1 MNTKKLAV
9 EGGKPFVN
17 KKFDLG
23 ATYFKEEKEAVAQ
36 VIDSGIIS
44 GFVANS
50 GPKFYGGQKVLELE
64 SSFKDFFNTEYAV
77 ASNSATS
84 SLHCALA
91 ALGIGYGDEV
101 IVPSVSMSASASSI
115 LMVGAKP
122 VFIDINNG
130 FCETCECS
138 TGKLGKK
145 GCFNIDVSKIEENL
159 TKRTKAILV
168 VHLFGKSADMEAI
181 MNIAKT
187 NDLYVIED
195 CAQSPGTKFKGKYV
209 GTLGDIG
216 VFSFNQSKTIS
227 SGEGGVAI
235 TNNKMI
241 ALRMQLM
248 RNHGEAMIEDFP
260 DSEWEDLIGFNYR
273 ITDLEAAVA
282 LEQFK
287 KLDKFNSKK
296 VELANAFSKRLEE
309 ISGLQGLDFI
319 NPSENAVFIYPL
331 IFNQQKFKVS
341 RNEFVELCISEGI
354 PMVSGYTKP
363 LTDLPLFKPFCKEKV
378 YKIADN
384 LFEESLITTKVCHHH
399 NVDLSDID
407 LLSNAIE
414 YVVSKTQ
421 K

>member
-23 ATYFKEEKEAVAQ
+23 ATYFKEEKEAVAR
-36 VIDSGIIS
+36 VIDSGTIS

-130 FCETCECS
+130 FCETCKCS

-168 VHLFGKSADMEAI
+168 VHLFGKSADMETI

-209 GTLGDIG
+209 GTFGDVG
-216 VFSFNQSKTIS
+216 VFSFNQSKSIS

-235 TNNKMI
+235 TNNKMT

-378 YKIADN
+378 YKIADH

>member
-1 MNTKKLAV
+1 MDTKKLAA

-36 VIDSGIIS
+36 VIESGTIS

-64 SSFKDFFNTEYAV
+64 SSFKDYFHTGHAV
-77 ASNSATS
+77 ATNSATS

-91 ALGIGYGDEV
+91 ALGIGNGDEV

-130 FCETCECS
+130 FSETCKCS
-138 TGKLGKK
+138 TCKLEKK

-168 VHLFGKSADMEAI
+168 VHLFGKSADMESI
-181 MNIAKT
+181 MDIAKT

-195 CAQSPGTKFKGKYV
+195 CAQSPGTKFNGKYV
-209 GTLGDIG
+209 GTFGDIG

-235 TNNKMI
+235 TSNKKS

-260 DSEWEDLIGFNYR
+260 DSEWEDVIGFNYR
-273 ITDLEAAVA
+273 ITDLEATIA
-282 LEQFK
+282 LEQFR
-287 KLDKFNSKK
+287 KLDRFNSKK
-296 VELANAFSKRLEE
+296 N
-309 ISGLQGLDFI
+309 
-319 NPSENAVFIYPL
+319 
-331 IFNQQKFKVS
+331 
-341 RNEFVELCISEGI
+341 
-354 PMVSGYTKP
+354 
-363 LTDLPLFKPFCKEKV
+363 
-378 YKIADN
+378 
-384 LFEESLITTKVCHHH
+384 
-399 NVDLSDID
+399 
-407 LLSNAIE
+407 
-414 YVVSKTQ
+414 
-421 K
+421 